1 MDKKERKQ
9 LVLAMETVVRSLND
23 EERLNSWL
31 MGGVADGDL
40 NSDSTWADVDDWYVE
55 DGHFT
60 DIMNLF
66 CRIMK
71 YATINGCNGI
81 LYCDGI
87 IS

>member
-1 MDKKERKQ
+1 MNKKERKQ
-9 LVLAMETVVRSLND
+9 LVLAMETVVRSLNN
-23 EERLNSWL
+23 EVRLNSWL
-31 MGGVADGDL
+31 MSGVADGDL

-55 DGHFT
+55 DGNFT

-71 YATINGCNGI
+71 YATDDGVNGC

>member
-1 MDKKERKQ
+1 M
-9 LVLAMETVVRSLND
+9 
-23 EERLNSWL
+23 NSWL
-31 MGGVADGDL
+31 MSGVADGDL

-71 YATINGCNGI
+71 YATII
-81 LYCDGI
+81 MVVMAFYTVMVLFHKKD
-87 IS
+87 

>member
-9 LVLAMETVVRSLND
+9 LVLAMETVVRSLNNGV
-23 EERLNSWL
+23 RLHSWL
-31 MGGVADGDL
+31 MSGVADGDL

-71 YATINGCNGI
+71 YATINGVNGI